1 MGKNYDY
8 PLYAPY
14 TKVDEFHKNKQNLD
28 EIAPVAAVAAKG
40 AAKAVAVGAK
50 VIGRV
55 AARGAVAATK
65 AAGKG
70 VRAVGKSTKKAV
82 KNTAKEVGTTM
93 AQAELA
99 RQVKKQQETEN
110 IKEEGAPTMNTGTAN
125 GAAGFSAGADEN
137 GPTAGL
143 DAPLGGTAKQP
154 KGKGGKVKKRK
165 FKCRK
170 ADDGIHQV
178 CEGKSD
184 PRHLAFKV
192 ELDDI
197 DFIFYGKSPAD
208 VKIALRKI
216 YRPERL
222 KSMKITRVLPGEV
235 LKYYWDKRQGAM

>member
-1 MGKNYDY
+1 
-8 PLYAPY
+8 
-14 TKVDEFHKNKQNLD
+14 
-28 EIAPVAAVAAKG
+28 
-40 AAKAVAVGAK
+40 
-50 VIGRV
+50 
-55 AARGAVAATK
+55 
-65 AAGKG
+65 
-70 VRAVGKSTKKAV
+70 
-82 KNTAKEVGTTM
+82 
-93 AQAELA
+93 
-99 RQVKKQQETEN
+99 
-110 IKEEGAPTMNTGTAN
+110 MNTGTAN